1 MAVHGLSK
9 SRITAWRQCSKR
21 LWLQI
26 HRHELLEESDQ
37 AKRLY
42 QIGNEVG
49 EIAQRLCPDGILIKY
64 QKNLVASIAD
74 TKAAMAAYP
83 DRPIF
88 EATFQHEG
96 LLVQA
101 DVLLPT
107 RKGFLSW
114 RQRCSASMTAWWIC
128 CRWHASIITI
138 QR

>member
-1 MAVHGLSK
+1 MAGHGLSK
-9 SRITAWRQCSKR
+9 SRITAWRQCPKR
-21 LWLQI
+21 LWLKI
-26 HRHELLEESDQ
+26 FRDDLLEESDQ
-37 AKRLY
+37 VKRLY

-64 QKNLVASIAD
+64 QKNLAAAIAD

-101 DVLLPT
+101 DVLLRGRP
-107 RKGFLSW
+107 
-114 RQRCSASMTAWWIC
+114 
-128 CRWHASIITI
+128 
-138 QR
+138 